1 MKKIA
6 NKIFKNPDFYFK
18 IKRKKEKKYSNS
30 GLKSMKQK
38 QIELYKES
46 TKPGAVFL
54 RKSTGKKNL
63 QPE

>member
-30 GLKSMKQK
+30 GLKSMK
-38 QIELYKES
+38 
-46 TKPGAVFL
+46 
-54 RKSTGKKNL
+54 
-63 QPE
+63 